1 MIRHA
6 AGVVAALL
14 LVPAW
19 AGAQVQTFT
28 VTEAVAPVHKSPSTG
43 SPVIGTARRGAVL
56 EVTRELGDWVKIAW
70 TAAPDAVGYVHL
82 SAGSVGRGGLPAPN
96 TSNTSNTGEAPRP
109 APRSASSGL
118 RTASRPTAPAIL
130 VAEPDDRPTH
140 AHADESASMYVTPP
154 THVLGLGGHVM
165 GSTLGFGATGRAW
178 SRRQFG
184 LQVDVSR
191 FALTS
196 AVSPAR
202 VTTLEIAPSLM
213 YSLPDRVADYFWLRP
228 YVGAGANLTRS
239 SQTGFESTNRTGFQ
253 AFGGAEITLASMP
266 RFAISAD
273 AGYRWKRT
281 PYEGYELGGLGFTL
295 SGHWYLR

>member
-6 AGVVAALL
+6 AAVVAALL

-19 AGAQVQTFT
+19 AGAQTQPQIQTFT
-28 VTEAVAPVHKSPSTG
+28 VTESSAPVHKSPSTG
-43 SPVIGTARRGAVL
+43 SPVIGTARPGAVL
-56 EVTRELGDWVKIAW
+56 EVTRELGDWVKVSW
-70 TAAPDAVGYVHL
+70 TAAPDSVGYVHL
-82 SAGSVGRGGLPAPN
+82 SAGSLGRGALPPKGADAPRA
-96 TSNTSNTGEAPRP
+96 TPRP
-109 APRSASSGL
+109 ASSAL
-118 RTASRPTAPAIL
+118 RTSSRPTAPALL
-130 VAEPDDRPTH
+130 VAEPEDRPAPAPH
-140 AHADESASMYVTPP
+140 DSASMYVTPP
-154 THVLGLGGHVM
+154 THVFGLGGHVM
-165 GSTLGFGATGRAW
+165 GSTLGFGATARAW
-178 SRRQFG
+178 SRRHLG

-196 AVSPAR
+196 AVSPVR

-213 YSLPDRVADYFWLRP
+213 YALPDRVADYFWLRP

-239 SQTGFESTNRTGFQ
+239 SQTGLESTNKTGFQ
-253 AFGGAEITLASMP
+253 AFGGAEVTFASMP

-295 SGHWYLR
+295 SGHWYVR